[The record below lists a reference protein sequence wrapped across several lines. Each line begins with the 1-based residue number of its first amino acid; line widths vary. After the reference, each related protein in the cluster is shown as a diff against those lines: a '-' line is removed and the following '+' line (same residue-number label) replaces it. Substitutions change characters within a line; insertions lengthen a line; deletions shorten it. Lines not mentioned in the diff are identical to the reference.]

1 MQTFACAKHVC
12 LSREYMRLT
21 LARTDQPG
29 QRRHSLPADFAYAM
43 PQVHTGLDD
52 ALFAIEPLAH
62 ATRVT
67 DWVTDTVRFVRE
79 THPYEQAETPPP
91 PARCEESAGATAS
104 TNTLVGRET
113 PPPSYQ
119 SVVISRHLPASVPP
133 PQPTLPAPPDPL
145 VQSRRDALLA
155 LASRR
160 GEDLDRLDPPPSY
173 RQCMGEP
180 HASEAET
187 SAEFARS
194 ARALNRHGSRSDI
207 EALVDNAR
215 RESCFRRNRVAII
228 LLVTAF
234 FAFALPVIIGFLR
247 HHYRNAQ

>member
-133 PQPTLPAPPDPL
+133 PST
-145 VQSRRDALLA
+145 
-155 LASRR
+155 
-160 GEDLDRLDPPPSY
+160 
-173 RQCMGEP
+173 
-180 HASEAET
+180 
-187 SAEFARS
+187 
-194 ARALNRHGSRSDI
+194 DI
-207 EALVDNAR
+207 A
-215 RESCFRRNRVAII
+215 C
-228 LLVTAF
+228 TA
-234 FAFALPVIIGFLR
+234 
-247 HHYRNAQ
+247 